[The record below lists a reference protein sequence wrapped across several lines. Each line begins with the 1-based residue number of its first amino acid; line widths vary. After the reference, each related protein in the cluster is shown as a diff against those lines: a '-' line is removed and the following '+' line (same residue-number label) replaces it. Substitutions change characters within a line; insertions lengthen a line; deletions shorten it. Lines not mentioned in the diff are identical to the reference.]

1 MRRKMP
7 DWTRLYYF
15 WKIKVQGVS
24 ARQLMGEALHEEHWE
39 EAKRIDR
46 HTDEDL
52 SQVAEA
58 SLAAAAQSGE
68 YEKAAKIKQTMGVE
82 LEKGFV
88 ILE

>member
-1 MRRKMP
+1 MLE
-7 DWTRLYYF
+7 WARLYYA
-15 WKIKVQGVS
+15 WKIRVQGVS
-24 ARQLMGEALHEEHWE
+24 ARQLMGEALYEEDWE

-58 SLAAAAQSGE
+58 SLAAAAQAGD
-68 YEKAAKIKQTMGVE
+68 YQKAAKIKQTMDVE
-82 LEKGFV
+82 LEKGYV

>member
-1 MRRKMP
+1 MF
-7 DWTRLYYF
+7 DWTWIYYA
-15 WKIKVQGVS
+15 WKTKVQGVS
-24 ARQLMGEALHEEHWE
+24 ARQLMGEALHEEDWE
-39 EAKRIDR
+39 EAQRIDR

-58 SLAAAAQSGE
+58 SLAAAAQIGD

-82 LEKGFV
+82 LEKGYV

>member
-1 MRRKMP
+1 MP
-7 DWTRLYYF
+7 DLARLYYA

-24 ARQLMGEALHEEHWE
+24 ARQLMGEALYEEDWE
-39 EAKRIDR
+39 EVKRIDR

-58 SLAAAAQSGE
+58 SLAAAAQAGD
-68 YEKAAKIKQTMGVE
+68 YQRAAKIKQTMDVE
-82 LEKGFV
+82 LEKGYV

>member
-1 MRRKMP
+1 MP
-7 DWTRLYYF
+7 NWTRLYYA

-24 ARQLMGEALHEEHWE
+24 ARQLMGEPLYEEDWE

-58 SLAAAAQSGE
+58 SLAAAAQAGN
-68 YEKAAKIKQTMGVE
+68 YQKAARIKETTGVE
-82 LEKGFV
+82 LEKGYV

>member
-1 MRRKMP
+1 MLE
-7 DWTRLYYF
+7 WARLYYA
-15 WKIKVQGVS
+15 WKTKVQGVS
-24 ARQLMGEALHEEHWE
+24 ARQLMGEALYEEDWE

-58 SLAAAAQSGE
+58 SLAAAAQAGD
-68 YEKAAKIKQTMGVE
+68 YQKAAKIKQTMDVE
-82 LEKGFV
+82 LEKGYV